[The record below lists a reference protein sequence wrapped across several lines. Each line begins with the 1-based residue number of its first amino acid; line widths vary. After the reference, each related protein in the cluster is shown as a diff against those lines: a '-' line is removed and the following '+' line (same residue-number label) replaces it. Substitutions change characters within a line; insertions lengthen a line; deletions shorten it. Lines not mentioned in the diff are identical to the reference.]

1 MLVGYII
8 LITLMGIGLVFT
20 IIMVGIAICFDKC
33 CRSQVPESEAALANV
48 SFERTFN
55 TSSEIV

>member
-20 IIMVGIAICFDKC
+20 IIIAGIAICFDKC
-33 CRSQVPESEAALANV
+33 KRSQVPKSEAALANI
-48 SFERTFN
+48 SFKRTPN

>member
-1 MLVGYII
+1 M
-8 LITLMGIGLVFT
+8 TLMGIGLVFT

-33 CRSQVPESEAALANV
+33 CRSKVPESEAALANV
-48 SFERTFN
+48 SFKRTSN